1 MITTDV
7 MSTTDGMITTD
18 GQPMQLVTSQDT
30 NFI

>member
-7 MSTTDGMITTD
+7 MSTTDSMITTD